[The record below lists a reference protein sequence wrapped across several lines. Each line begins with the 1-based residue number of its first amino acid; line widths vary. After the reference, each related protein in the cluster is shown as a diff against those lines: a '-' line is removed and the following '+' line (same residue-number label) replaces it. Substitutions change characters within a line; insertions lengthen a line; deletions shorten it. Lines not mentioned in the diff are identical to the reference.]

1 MLEPLQKRKYLI
13 NIILSIIAI
22 GIIVFYAICGSS
34 CSYLKGNIFGIDLK
48 YIGIVYMVT
57 LIFLN
62 FFKKDLLLLMLLSTG
77 IGAEVFLIGFQIR
90 NEVFCPFC
98 LAFGVIVILLFLL
111 NLDLKK
117 KWIIAASIAIGF
129 VLVSIF
135 FEGAVIPTYDLKA
148 AMSHEQRA
156 ESREQRD
163 KKTIV
168 HRPSQACFY
177 ENHWPHVRNIA

>member
-1 MLEPLQKRKYLI
+1 MLEALQKRKYLI

-22 GIIVFYAICGSS
+22 GIIIFYSICGSS

-57 LIFLN
+57 LIFLS
-62 FFKKDLLLLMLLSTG
+62 FFKKDLLLLILLSTC
-77 IGAEVFLIGFQIR
+77 IGVEVFLIGFQIR

-117 KWIIAASIAIGF
+117 KWIIAASIVIGF
-129 VLVSIF
+129 ILFSIF
-135 FEGAVIPTYDLKA
+135 FEGATIPTYDLKVT
-148 AMSHEQRA
+148 MSHEQRA
-156 ESREQRD
+156 ESREI
-163 KKTIV
+163 KKPSSIV
-168 HRPSQACFY
+168 HRKVCFY
-177 ENHWPHVRNIA
+177 ENHWPHVRDIA